1 MSDAVDWGAVRA
13 LFDSVCELPEPQWET
28 QLLALTS
35 DAALVN
41 ETLAL
46 LHAQTQALGGM
57 QHSIDTVL
65 ASLDADGA
73 QVGELIGP
81 WRLVRLLAAGGMG
94 RVFLAERAD
103 QLYRRQVAIK
113 VMRRSFD
120 PALAQRLQAESQI
133 LADLQHPNIAR
144 LYDVGRAAADQ
155 PYLVM
160 EFIDGQRLDEAC
172 GAADITLVR
181 VLDLFCKVCRAVQAA
196 HAQGVIHCDIKPAN
210 VLVRSDD
217 EPVLLDFGIS
227 RLLDDGGSEAGAYAT
242 PRYSS
247 PERRSGRPAAVAD
260 DIYSLGVM
268 LDELLAL
275 GGPAVRR
282 HADLM
287 AVAARARAPVAAD
300 RYASVDALAED
311 VVRFQQH
318 RPVRAR
324 RPSRLQRARLF
335 LRRQWRA
342 TALVACALL
351 VAVGFVQRIGD
362 ARARAE
368 ENAAAASSIADVLVA
383 AFDSAEPGIRGDRPM
398 TAREVLDL
406 GALRIQQDLSA
417 SPLVRARLQAALGRA
432 YRNLGQPREGGSLL
446 QVAVQG
452 LRDAG
457 APAHEIAAV
466 EAALALLQVEEGQQD
481 AALQGAQRG
490 LALLAGDEDIGV
502 HIDLLNV
509 VGRAHAS
516 REHFDDASAAYAEA
530 LALARRGRGAVYDAG
545 LMTTLS
551 NLGTLYRSQG
561 KLSLSEETLR
571 EAAAIGGETSPQHGP
586 ARLRVLRSLVYT
598 LLAQGRADE
607 AMQLAE
613 QTFVITRQ
621 LFGVDSSYTAAA
633 EAALAGQYLDL
644 GRYGESQQHFDAAIA
659 TSARVDGTDSLAY
672 AGILYG
678 RAIMEEARGDLA
690 AAEQGYRQTLDLHQ
704 RLLGTQNPRSL
715 DVQMVLARLLMR
727 ADRTAE
733 AEPLLREVGT
743 VWRRTLAADSQQ
755 LVTLELVELEW
766 LTRAGRLAQAR
777 QALAAFDR
785 QHPTPVP
792 SLALRQQM
800 QAALLAQ
807 RGGAADAAER
817 WATVVATFERFYG
830 ADSTATAKWRIP
842 YAESLLTAGK
852 AGAAE
857 AQLQRARPQLAGL
870 SPHSEFLLRAAA
882 LEGQLARHGNL
893 ARAR

>member
-1 MSDAVDWGAVRA
+1 MNDAVDWGAVRA
-13 LFDSVCELPEPQWET
+13 LFDSVCELPEPLWESE
-28 QLLALTS
+28 LHALTG
-35 DAALVN
+35 DPALVH

-46 LHAQTQALGGM
+46 LRAQTQALGGM
-57 QHSIDTVL
+57 QGSIDKVL
-65 ASLDADGA
+65 ASLDADDI
-73 QVGELIGP
+73 QVGQLIGP

-113 VMRRSFD
+113 VMRRSLD
-120 PALAQRLQAESQI
+120 PALAERLQAESQI
-133 LADLQHPNIAR
+133 LADLQHPNIAH
-144 LYDVGRAAADQ
+144 LYDVGRARADQ

-172 GAADITLVR
+172 RSPDITLTG
-181 VLDLFCKVCRAVQAA
+181 VLGLFCKVCRAVQAA

-227 RLLDDGGSEAGAYAT
+227 RLMSDGSSEVGAYAT
-242 PRYSS
+242 PRYTS

-275 GGPAVRR
+275 GGPAVRLDG
-282 HADLM
+282 DLM

-311 VVRFQQH
+311 VIRFQQH
-318 RPVRAR
+318 RPVRAL
-324 RPSRLQRARLF
+324 RPSRVRRARLF
-335 LRRQWRA
+335 VRRQWRA
-342 TALVACALL
+342 CAVAACALL
-351 VAVGFVQRIGD
+351 MAVGFVQRIGD

-368 ENAAAASSIADVLVA
+368 ENAAAASGIADLLVA

-406 GALRIQQDLSA
+406 GALRIDQDMSA

-432 YRNLGQPREGGSLL
+432 YRNLGQPREAGALL
-446 QVAVQG
+446 QSAVLG
-452 LRDAG
+452 LRDAA
-457 APAHEIAAV
+457 APPHEIAAA
-466 EAALALLQVEEGQQD
+466 EAARALLQVEDGQQD
-481 AALQGAQRG
+481 AALQGARRG
-490 LALLAGDEDIGV
+490 LALLEDDDDPGV
-502 HIDLLNV
+502 RIDLLNA

-516 REHFDDASAAYAEA
+516 REDFDEAAAAYAEA
-530 LALARRGRGAVYDAG
+530 LALARHGTGVAADAG

-561 KLSLSEETLR
+561 KLPLSEQTLR
-571 EAAAIGGETSPQHGP
+571 EAAAIGGDASPLHGP

-607 AMQLAE
+607 AMRLAE
-613 QTFVITRQ
+613 ETFAITRQ
-621 LFGVDSSYTAAA
+621 LFGTGSSYTAAA

-644 GRYGESQQHFDAAIA
+644 GRYSESQQHFDAAIA
-659 TSARVDGTDSLAY
+659 TSVRVDGADSLAY
-672 AGILYG
+672 AGMIYG

-690 AAEQGYRQTLDLHQ
+690 TAERGYRQTLALHQ
-704 RLLGTQNPRSL
+704 RLLGNQHPRSL

-727 ADRTAE
+727 ADRTDD
-733 AEPLLREVGT
+733 AEPLLREVGE

-766 LTRAGRLAQAR
+766 LTRAGRIAEAR
-777 QALAAFDR
+777 EALAAFDR
-785 QHPTPVP
+785 RNPSPVP

-807 RGGAADAAER
+807 RGGDSDAAAR
-817 WATVVATFERFYG
+817 WATVVATFESFYG

-842 YAESLLTAGK
+842 YAESLLQAGD
-852 AGAAE
+852 AASAT
-857 AQLQRARPQLAGL
+857 AQLQRARPQLVGL
-870 SPHSEFLLRAAA
+870 SPQSEFLLRAAA
-882 LEGQLARHGNL
+882 LDAQLGNAKVAGAR
-893 ARAR
+893 

>member
-1 MSDAVDWGAVRA
+1 MSSAVDWGAVRA
-13 LFDSVCELPEPQWET
+13 LFDSVCELPEPQWERE
-28 QLLALTS
+28 LHALTG
-35 DAALVN
+35 DATLVH

-46 LHAQTQALGGM
+46 LRAQTQALGGM
-57 QHSIDTVL
+57 QRSIDTVL
-65 ASLDADGA
+65 ASLDAGDT
-73 QVGELIGP
+73 QVGQLIGP

-172 GAADITLVR
+172 RAPDITLSR
-181 VLDLFCKVCRAVQAA
+181 VLGLFCKVCRAVQAA

-227 RLLDDGGSEAGAYAT
+227 RLMDDGSSEAGAYAT
-242 PRYSS
+242 PRYTS

-275 GGPAVRR
+275 GGPAVRL

-324 RPSRLQRARLF
+324 RPSRMQRARLF

-342 TALVACALL
+342 SAVAACALL

-406 GALRIQQDLSA
+406 GALRIEQDLSA

-432 YRNLGQPREGGSLL
+432 YRNLGQPREAGALL
-446 QVAVQG
+446 QGAVQG
-452 LRDAG
+452 LREAG

-466 EAALALLQVEEGQQD
+466 EAARALLQVEDGQQD
-481 AALQGAQRG
+481 AALQGARRG
-490 LALLAGDEDIGV
+490 LALLEQDDDVGV
-502 HIDLLNV
+502 RIDLLNAM
-509 VGRAHAS
+509 GRAHAS
-516 REHFDDASAAYAEA
+516 REHFDEANTAYAEA
-530 LALARRGRGAVYDAG
+530 LALARSGTGAAFDAG
-545 LMTTLS
+545 RMTTLS

-561 KLSLSEETLR
+561 RLPLSEETLR
-571 EAAAIGGETSPQHGP
+571 EAAAIGGDASPLHGP

-607 AMQLAE
+607 AMRLAE
-613 QTFVITRQ
+613 QTFAITRQ
-621 LFGVDSSYTAAA
+621 LFGIDSSYTASA

-659 TSARVDGTDSLAY
+659 TSARVDGADSLAY
-672 AGILYG
+672 AGMVYG
-678 RAIMEEARGDLA
+678 RAIMEEARGDLTL
-690 AAEQGYRQTLDLHQ
+690 AEQGYRQTLALHQ
-704 RLLGTQNPRSL
+704 RLLGTQHPRSL

-733 AEPLLREVGT
+733 AEPLLREVGV

-755 LVTLELVELEW
+755 LVTLDLVELEW
-766 LTRAGRLAQAR
+766 LTRAGRIAQAR
-777 QALAAFDR
+777 EALAAFDR
-785 QHPTPVP
+785 QHPAPVP

-800 QAALLAQ
+800 QSALLAQ
-807 RGGAADAAER
+807 RSGAGDAAAR
-817 WATVVATFERFYG
+817 WATVVATFESFYG

-842 YAESLLTAGK
+842 YAESLLQSGN
-852 AGAAE
+852 AASAA

-882 LEGQLARHGNL
+882 LDAQLADTQV

>member
-1 MSDAVDWGAVRA
+1 MNDAVDWGAVRA
-13 LFDSVCELPEPQWET
+13 LFDVVCELPEPQWESELQAMT
-28 QLLALTS
+28 G
-35 DAALVN
+35 DAVLVH

-46 LHAQTQALGGM
+46 LRAQTQALGGM
-57 QHSIDTVL
+57 QRSIDTVL
-65 ASLDADGA
+65 ASLDADGIH
-73 QVGELIGP
+73 VGELIGP

-144 LYDVGRAAADQ
+144 LYDVGRAGADQ

-172 GAADITLVR
+172 RAADITLTG
-181 VLDLFCKVCRAVQAA
+181 VLGLFCKVCRAVQAA

-210 VLVRSDD
+210 VLVRGGD
-217 EPVLLDFGIS
+217 EPVLLDFGIA
-227 RLLDDGGSEAGAYAT
+227 RLMDDGSSESAAYAT
-242 PRYSS
+242 PRYTS

-275 GGPAVRR
+275 GGPAVRL
-282 HADLM
+282 HDDLI
-287 AVAARARAPVAAD
+287 AVAEHARAPVAAD

-311 VVRFQQH
+311 VIRFQQH

-324 RPSRLQRARLF
+324 RPSRVHRARLF

-342 TALVACALL
+342 SALAACALL

-368 ENAAAASSIADVLVA
+368 ENAAAASGIADLLVA
-383 AFDSAEPGIRGDRPM
+383 AFDSAEPGIRSDRPM

-406 GALRIQQDLSA
+406 GALRIEQDLSA

-432 YRNLGQPREGGSLL
+432 YRNLGQPREAGALL
-446 QVAVQG
+446 QSAVLG

-457 APAHEIAAV
+457 APSREIAAA
-466 EAALALLQVEEGQQD
+466 EAARALLQVEDGQQD
-481 AALQGAQRG
+481 AALQGARRG
-490 LALLAGDEDIGV
+490 LALLEGDDDISV
-502 HIDLLNV
+502 RIDLLNT

-516 REHFDDASAAYAEA
+516 REHFDEAAAAYAEA
-530 LALARRGRGAVYDAG
+530 LALARRSIGVASDAG

-561 KLSLSEETLR
+561 KLALSERTLR
-571 EAAAIGGETSPQHGP
+571 EAAAIGGGASPLHGP

-607 AMQLAE
+607 AMRLAE
-613 QTFVITRQ
+613 ETFAITRQ
-621 LFGVDSSYTAAA
+621 LFGTGSSYTAAA

-659 TSARVDGTDSLAY
+659 TSVRVDGADSLAY
-672 AGILYG
+672 AGMIYG

-690 AAEQGYRQTLDLHQ
+690 MAERGYRQTLALHQ
-704 RLLGTQNPRSL
+704 RLLGNQHPRSL

-727 ADRTAE
+727 AGRTDD
-733 AEPLLREVGT
+733 AEPLLREVGV

-766 LTRAGRLAQAR
+766 LTRAGRIAEAR
-777 QALAAFDR
+777 EAMAAFDR
-785 QHPTPVP
+785 RNPAPVP

-807 RGGAADAAER
+807 RSGDGDAAAR

-842 YAESLLTAGK
+842 YAESLLADGD
-852 AGAAE
+852 AAAAS
-857 AQLQRARPQLAGL
+857 AQLRRARPQLVGL
-870 SPHSEFLLRAAA
+870 SPQSEFLLRAAA
-882 LEGQLARHGNL
+882 LEGRLDNSSV